1 MIYNMYSTP
10 DKQKSIIS
18 NEPETEEV
26 SGIIEEDAPEAESE
40 KPKKTTKKKG

>member
-1 MIYNMYSTP
+1 MYSTP

-26 SGIIEEDAPEAESE
+26 SGIIEEAPEAEPE
-40 KPKKTTKKKG
+40 KPKKTTAKKKG

>member
-10 DKQKSIIS
+10 DKQQSIIP
-18 NEPETEEV
+18 NEPEAEKV
-26 SGIIEEDAPEAESE
+26 SGIVEKAPEAESE